1 MVHGIEIPYINLDDL
16 ILIKE
21 CQGRL
26 KDNEDV
32 EVLKAL
38 RFGEDSDKIP

>member
-32 EVLKAL
+32 DVLKAL
-38 RFGEDSDKIP
+38 RFGGGLR